1 MTATQWVDKNLGPLF
16 NRAFGMAESAARSLT
31 AYISTTMYPW
41 LVDKWNDAK
50 PTLEAI
56 WATVQTA
63 FSKAEDIA
71 KSTLVPALAS
81 VWDWLQNHVLPAA
94 QNVASS
100 FNNNLLPAI
109 GSNKSSAAIW
119 GVAAAVGGV
128 GTALSD
134 IQIPEALMTP
144 GGAFVAIVAALAAG
158 FGDWSGKVKALKDD
172 LQPVL
177 DSVGGKK
184 PMVPFTGPVAGPRP
198 QVQGQAPS
206 ISSFAV
212 LRPWN

>member
-71 KSTLVPALAS
+71 KSPLSPLLRQYGTGYKTTYCQRRRMLHRHSITTCFLLLVVISLPQRYGVLQRLS
-81 VWDWLQNHVLPAA
+81 V
-94 QNVASS
+94 
-100 FNNNLLPAI
+100 
-109 GSNKSSAAIW
+109 
-119 GVAAAVGGV
+119 
-128 GTALSD
+128 
-134 IQIPEALMTP
+134 E
-144 GGAFVAIVAALAAG
+144 
-158 FGDWSGKVKALKDD
+158 
-172 LQPVL
+172 
-177 DSVGGKK
+177 
-184 PMVPFTGPVAGPRP
+184 
-198 QVQGQAPS
+198 
-206 ISSFAV
+206 
-212 LRPWN
+212 